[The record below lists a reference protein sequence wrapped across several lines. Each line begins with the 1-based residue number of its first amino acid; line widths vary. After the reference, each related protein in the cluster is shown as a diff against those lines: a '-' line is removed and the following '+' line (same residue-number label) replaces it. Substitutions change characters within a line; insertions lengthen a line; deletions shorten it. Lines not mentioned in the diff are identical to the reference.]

1 MAFDI
6 KSLNATVSVS
16 DTQHNNSAIILS
28 VIFFTIMLIVLMW
41 IVVMLNVMVPSF
53 RLYHCLKTNLHFS
66 T

>member
-6 KSLNATVSVS
+6 KSLNARVSIS

-28 VIFFTIMLIVLMW
+28 VIFFTIMLIVLVR

-53 RLYHCLKTNLHFS
+53 QLYNCLKTNLHFY